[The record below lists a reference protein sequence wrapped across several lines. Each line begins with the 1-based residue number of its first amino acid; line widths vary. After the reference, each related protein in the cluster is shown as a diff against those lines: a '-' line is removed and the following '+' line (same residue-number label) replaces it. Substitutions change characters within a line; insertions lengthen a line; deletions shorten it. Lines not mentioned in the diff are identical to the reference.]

1 MASRWGKNG
10 NSDRL
15 YVLGLQNQCHKIKRH
30 LLLGRKA
37 MRSLLLF
44 FSRLVMFDTL
54 WSHGLQHTGFPCPSP
69 SPGACLN
76 SCPLSRWFHPII
88 SSSVVPFSSCPQSFP
103 ASGSFQ
109 ISQAFAPDG
118 QSIGVS
124 ASASILPVNTQDW
137 SPCCPRDSQESSPTP
152 QFKIIN
158 SFVLSFLYSPNLT
171 SIHDHWK
178 NHSLD

>member
-76 SCPLSRWFHPII
+76 SCPLSRWCHPTIL
-88 SSSVVPFSSCPQSFP
+88 SSVVPFSSCLQSFP
-103 ASGSFQ
+103 ASASFPKSHLFASGS
-109 ISQAFAPDG
+109 
-118 QSIGVS
+118 QSIG
-124 ASASILPVNTQDW
+124 ASAEAVSLSLTTLWETVKDREAWRAAVYGATKSRIWRSDW
-137 SPCCPRDSQESSPTP
+137 TA
-152 QFKIIN
+152 
-158 SFVLSFLYSPNLT
+158 T
-171 SIHDHWK
+171 WK
-178 NHSLD
+178 L